1 MVKGSKLIKEFK
13 TNQDGA
19 VIVIIAAFMTVLIG
33 LAALVLDLGL
43 AFNKKAELQKDLDS
57 IALAAVSELPATTE
71 SEWGKAVAVAAK
83 YAELNGLA
91 SVNTEKIENSEKTK
105 VIGIKVSSNVDVPY
119 SFASIF
125 GPDKGN
131 VALSST
137 AEIRSVDGGVKGLLP
152 FVIDEESMKRIKSG
166 SVNLITIKTDA
177 DLDMDDPEAEFGNG
191 WFGPVDIDRNG
202 SSSASEYT
210 AKIAAGSTVPL
221 DIGDTLNLV
230 GGNKVGPTA
239 DGFNIRFVDHFAC
252 TYNSVTQTAS
262 CGCNCPRIC
271 TVPIVKVHMTEDNK
285 RVDYLEVIS
294 YASIFVELDS
304 SYYKNGEIK
313 LTGNEGDIKVTFIK
327 ETLVP
332 DASTGDIPEDRNFGF
347 YSPRL
352 VD

>member
-1 MVKGSKLIKEFK
+1 MKLTKLCKMININEEGSIVVLVAVFMVG
-13 TNQDGA
+13 
-19 VIVIIAAFMTVLIG
+19 LIG

-43 AFNKKAELQKDLDS
+43 AYNNKAELQKDLDS
-57 IALAAVSELPATTE
+57 IALAAVSELPATNVD
-71 SEWGKAVAVAAK
+71 EWNKAVEVATR
-83 YAELNGLA
+83 YAELNGVSGLT
-91 SVNTEKIENSEKTK
+91 TEKVENSEGTK
-105 VIGIKVSSNVDVPY
+105 IIGMKVSSNVDVPY
-119 SFASIF
+119 SFAKVF
-125 GPDKGN
+125 GSDKGN

-166 SVNLITIKTDA
+166 SIDLITIKTDA
-177 DLDMDDPEAEFGNG
+177 DLDIADPDSEFGNG

-210 AKIAAGSTVPL
+210 AKIATGSTVPL

-252 TYNSVTQTAS
+252 TYNAATQTAS
-262 CGCNCPRIC
+262 CGSNCPRIC

-313 LTGNEGDIKVTFIK
+313 LTGNKGDIKVTFIK